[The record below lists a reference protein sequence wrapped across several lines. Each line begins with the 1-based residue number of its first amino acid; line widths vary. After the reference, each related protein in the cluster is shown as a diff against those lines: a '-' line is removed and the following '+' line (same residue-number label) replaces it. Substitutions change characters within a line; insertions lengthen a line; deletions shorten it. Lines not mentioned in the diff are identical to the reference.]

1 MGRFYKTSKPEM
13 LDFMY
18 KIPEQA
24 IMTAVK
30 SVDTQLDT
38 QGQLLTDLKK
48 YLQANVHAS
57 DDARKNEIIK
67 EAEKKI
73 MDYTLNLHS
82 TPLAALNKM
91 GEVRQFGQELH
102 ENYTRGELGNMINMK
117 KAEDD
122 WVAQE
127 SERVQKE
134 KGQVLPQDVE
144 SFKRVFRNNYDRP
157 KYDANGNF
165 LGYEGGLKWDA
176 ETKKGKGSYMSE
188 RMANYVD
195 AQSKVFKLTGEN
207 WKPDAQLTHNT
218 FLDGEFIKS
227 TVDGSKVAS
236 YNEIYEAS
244 VANFYNDPEIKG
256 YYAQRLKYGLM
267 HEDELYGRRYKE
279 GEKKGQLIPIMTKD
293 EKGNEVPMQDKF
305 GNEVPVY
312 GGLIH
317 EIATANAKRLG
328 FVDTEKGIKDLKES
342 EARKQRLIGE
352 RERETWLMQ
361 NPVAGL
367 DVKDNMMVNLNGVD
381 ADGKPIE
388 SFDALNDDLSKKKT
402 DLNSQGT
409 SMLANI
415 TNAFNRDGK
424 NSSHVKPFTDLW
436 ETAQASGS
444 AADWE
449 KVDQY
454 LTSNSLLGVDVEIN
468 GKKSSFGTGVK
479 QYISSAKSLQV
490 QIQNQQ
496 QYVDAATRDA
506 VTAYVKEYY
515 KDNAG
520 YTGTLH
526 FGPGGK
532 LNSLVEQTLAEYKRW
547 SNNLT
552 PSGQATSS
560 FAYSGGE
567 IKKLIDGKIAANS
580 KKNVT
585 YDFFGV
591 GEITQNYASGA
602 EAKGME
608 NDIKENSK
616 PGKVLSVLMS
626 TGAMLAT
633 GTQNGKTVTETTS
646 GSQILNEYGFSGK
659 ETESDD
665 GMVYSDNGQFAMQTS
680 TWSVSP
686 DRLNNQGVNGIGSK
700 RMTLTFFELKD
711 GKPTSK
717 KISKTIIVS
726 GEDVK
731 FSPSTE
737 NVIRN
742 AAADAEAKNFDKKA
756 KTMYAGAVD
765 NLPKEQQAQYS
776 YTCEQGTGTKI
787 YPATN
792 TYKFSD
798 GREFQGE
805 DGKRMY
811 AELLREKNV
820 FGANENSNVAGS
832 VKTSSSRSTLNR

>member
-207 WKPDAQLTHNT
+207 WKPDAQLTHDT
-218 FLDGEFIKS
+218 FLDGEFIRS

-244 VANFYNDPEIKG
+244 VANFYNDPEIRG
-256 YYAQRLKYGLM
+256 YYDQRLKYGLM

-328 FVDTEKGIKDLKES
+328 FVDTEKGTTDLKES

-367 DVKDNMMVNLNGVD
+367 DVKDDMIVNLNGE
-381 ADGKPIE
+381 GITT
-388 SFDALNDDLSKKKT
+388 FDALNDDLSNKKEQ
-402 DLNSQGT
+402 LNSQGT

-415 TNAFNRDGK
+415 TTAFNRDGK
-424 NSSHVKPFTDLW
+424 NSSHVDPFTKLW

-468 GKKSSFGTGVK
+468 GEKSSFGTGVK

-496 QYVDAATRDA
+496 QYVDAATLDA
-506 VTAYVKEYY
+506 VTKHVLNKYDGSPITQQTKEHYIQQ
-515 KDNAG
+515 
-520 YTGTLH
+520 
-526 FGPGGK
+526 
-532 LNSLVEQTLAEYKRW
+532 ELAEFKKYAALSPYEKIFNPI
-547 SNNLT
+547 SNKVL
-552 PSGQATSS
+552 
-560 FAYSGGE
+560 YEMIEKE
-567 IKKLIDGKIAANS
+567 IDISVANNS
-580 KKNVT
+580 KKSIT

-616 PGKVLSVLMS
+616 PSKVLSVLMS

-633 GTQNGKTVTETTS
+633 GTQNGKTVTEKTS
-646 GSQILNEYGFSGK
+646 GSLILNEYGFSGK

-665 GMVYSDNGQFAMQTS
+665 GMVYSQDGKFAMQTS
-680 TWSVSP
+680 TWSISP
-686 DRLNNQGVNGIGSK
+686 DKLNNQGVNGIGSK

-756 KTMYAGAVD
+756 KTMYTGAVN
-765 NLPKEQQAQYS
+765 NLPKEQQAQYF

-798 GREFQGE
+798 GKEYQGE
-805 DGKRMY
+805 DGKKMY
-811 AELLREKNV
+811 AKLLREQNV
-820 FGANENSNVAGS
+820 FGANENSNVGSS
-832 VKTSSSRSTLNR
+832 VKTSSSRSTLSR